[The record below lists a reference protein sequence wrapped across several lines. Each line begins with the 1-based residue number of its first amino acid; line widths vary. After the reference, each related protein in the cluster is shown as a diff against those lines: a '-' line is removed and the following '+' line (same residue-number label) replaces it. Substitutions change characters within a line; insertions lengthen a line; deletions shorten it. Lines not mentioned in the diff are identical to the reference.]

1 MRRATIVVRLLVAC
15 RQAPERAADAPAA
28 PPTTVP
34 EATRDVRFDAAVAAI
49 ERRRAE
55 LAADYAAARTEAAR
69 AEVRAEARAYL
80 IETITGEL
88 FPLWDGTPWGL
99 GRSSTA
105 TRPHQP
111 GMTVGCSYFVT
122 AILGNAGF
130 RLDNRYR
137 FAQAPALHIQRSLAR
152 GERAVRR
159 YLSIPPA
166 ELEAKVATL
175 PDGLWLIG
183 LSNHVGWVVVD
194 DGDVRFVHASWSG
207 DRQVTDEDFGAAH
220 AIAVS
225 RKAGYFVS
233 PVIVDTAENDDLI
246 DAWLR
251 GATVRFRG
259 G

>member
-1 MRRATIVVRLLVAC
+1 MRRATIAILLLASC

-28 PPTTVP
+28 PPPTVT

-49 ERRRAE
+49 DRRRAE

-69 AEVRAEARAYL
+69 AEVLAEARAYL
-80 IETITGEL
+80 IGAITGEL
-88 FPLWDGTPWGL
+88 FPLWHGTPWGL
-99 GRSSTA
+99 GKSSTA
-105 TRPHQP
+105 TRPHEP

-137 FAQAPALHIQRSLAR
+137 FAQAPALDIQKSLAR
-152 GERAVRR
+152 GDRAVRR

-166 ELEAKVATL
+166 ELEARVATL

-183 LSNHVGWVVVD
+183 LSNHVGWVVVA
-194 DGDVRFVHASWSG
+194 DGEVRFVHASWSG
-207 DRQVTDEDFGAAH
+207 DRQVIDEAFATSH
-220 AIAVS
+220 AIEVS

-233 PVIVDTAENDDLI
+233 PVIVETAENDDLI

-259 G
+259 